1 MDERV
6 DGQLG
11 LVILYEGLSPTLEC
25 ASIPNPKSD
34 LLMLIQRISIVAVHG
49 LGANPDWAW
58 VRKVKVKVR
67 ATDEER
73 KVNWLA
79 DPDLLP
85 AKIPHAR
92 IMTFNYESK
101 CHKDAPKQRRS
112 LCADQLLTALDNK
125 RKEVKTIG
133 PRFLAEADFKCNA
146 GERH

>member
-1 MDERV
+1 
-6 DGQLG
+6 
-11 LVILYEGLSPTLEC
+11 
-25 ASIPNPKSD
+25 
-34 LLMLIQRISIVAVHG
+34 MLIQRISIVAVHG

-58 VRKVKVKVR
+58 VRKVKAKVR
-67 ATDEER
+67 ATDEEK

-85 AKIPHAR
+85 GKIPHAR

-101 CHKDAPKQRRS
+101 WHKDAPKQRRS

-133 PRFLAEADFKCNA
+133 NRFLTEADF
-146 GERH
+146 